1 MFVFLKDAFT
11 SLDLPDFVNFS
22 MDDVTFGDLEFLD
35 LATLPLERS
44 KNKNPTMGAY
54 PDIYFNSIAT
64 PSGKTLSWP
73 FFKLEFLKST

>member
-1 MFVFLKDAFT
+1 
-11 SLDLPDFVNFS
+11 

-64 PSGKTLSWP
+64 PSGNW
-73 FFKLEFLKST
+73 LKQALRIPQIVCERAFWGGEMSAK

>member
-1 MFVFLKDAFT
+1 MFFLQDAFT

-64 PSGKTLSWP
+64 PSGN
-73 FFKLEFLKST
+73 